1 MSHEIWRDIVIDP
14 ENTFALKTT
23 WRDNKFYNG
32 QYKDDKLRRKMKI
45 RNPRKYGVQCNGNW
59 GVLGELIYENW
70 EVKECSKDFSYY
82 DDISCGLDYGFGH
95 NTAFHL
101 VGYKDGDIYAL
112 KELYKPQL
120 TVSDIIDKLKKMFPS
135 VYEHVEE
142 FKKNIN
148 QDSEL
153 SEKMQIFYKLK
164 TMYKPKCKDIDIFGK
179 EQVNEYDFDTD
190 NLVDEIQAI
199 IGPPY
204 GDLIIYADNSR
215 PEAIEEMRRQGFS
228 GIKACTKGPN
238 SVVEGID
245 WLQDRFIYI
254 DESCIGLHNE
264 IESYQWEK
272 DKKTGERLPKPV
284 KVNDDCEDSC
294 RYACE
299 RFRNPDEFR
308 VTVI

>member
-1 MSHEIWRDIVIDP
+1 
-14 ENTFALKTT
+14 
-23 WRDNKFYNG
+23 
-32 QYKDDKLRRKMKI
+32 
-45 RNPRKYGVQCNGNW
+45 
-59 GVLGELIYENW
+59 
-70 EVKECSKDFSYY
+70 
-82 DDISCGLDYGFGH
+82 
-95 NTAFHL
+95 
-101 VGYKDGDIYAL
+101 
-112 KELYKPQL
+112 
-120 TVSDIIDKLKKMFPS
+120 
-135 VYEHVEE
+135 
-142 FKKNIN
+142 
-148 QDSEL
+148 
-153 SEKMQIFYKLK
+153 
-164 TMYKPKCKDIDIFGK
+164 MYKPKCKDIDIFGK